1 MRQKRTDYNFSEHE
15 LIIEEKD
22 GYLKHTLKHPEYSKM
37 YLIEF
42 LNIQDKLIVSGDY
55 GNWMFCREFHP
66 SEEGG
71 VSDGYWLEKLRMNST
86 QEPYHYNSEE
96 TAELIKEKLKDLDEE
111 YDNGDI
117 DEKEYNQY
125 KEYYVE
131 ECLYYVDD
139 EIEYLYNAFRG
150 DKPSNLDY
158 EDVPYVRTVKPQL
171 NIVFDAFD
179 EICKRLKK

>member
-1 MRQKRTDYNFSEHE
+1 
-15 LIIEEKD
+15 
-22 GYLKHTLKHPEYSKM
+22 
-37 YLIEF
+37 
-42 LNIQDKLIVSGDY
+42 
-55 GNWMFCREFHP
+55 
-66 SEEGG
+66 
-71 VSDGYWLEKLRMNST
+71 MNST
-86 QEPYHYNSEE
+86 QEPYEYNSEE
-96 TAELIKEKLKDLDEE
+96 TAELIKEKLRDLEEE

-150 DKPSNLDY
+150 NKPSNLDY

>member
-1 MRQKRTDYNFSEHE
+1 
-15 LIIEEKD
+15 
-22 GYLKHTLKHPEYSKM
+22 
-37 YLIEF
+37 
-42 LNIQDKLIVSGDY
+42 
-55 GNWMFCREFHP
+55 MFCREFHP
-66 SEEGG
+66 SEEGY

-86 QEPYHYNSEE
+86 QEPYKYNSEE
-96 TAELIKEKLKDLDEE
+96 TAELIKEKLKDLEEE

-150 DKPSNLDY
+150 NNSSNLDY